1 MSYQCPSS
9 LLARPP
15 HACIARGL
23 SAIGAWR
30 TRPDA
35 WCCHSLCVCV
45 CVCVCARACFCVCVC
60 VCVCVCWCVRTSV
73 RACVHVCGLSAGPF
87 SDVAPEERWHEE
99 YRLLS
104 LAVEPASNKF
114 VSSLAIKEAVCRYLS
129 IQTYTQT
136 RARTHCSL
144 SLSRVMG
151 LPSAVQDAAS
161 ER

>member
-1 MSYQCPSS
+1 MNVLSVSK
-9 LLARPP
+9 LATCSPTPCVHREGAKCDWRVA
-15 HACIARGL
+15 HAPGCMVL
-23 SAIGAWR
+23 SFI
-30 TRPDA
+30 
-35 WCCHSLCVCV
+35 VCV
-45 CVCVCARACFCVCVC
+45 CVCVCACFCVCVC

-144 SLSRVMG
+144 SLSRVTG